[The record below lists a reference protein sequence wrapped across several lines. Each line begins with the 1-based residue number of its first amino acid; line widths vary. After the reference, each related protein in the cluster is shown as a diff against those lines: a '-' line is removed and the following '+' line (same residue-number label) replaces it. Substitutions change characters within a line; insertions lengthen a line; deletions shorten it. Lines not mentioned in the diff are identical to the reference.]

1 MTKFD
6 LISVGDNATDAF
18 IKLSEAELNCDIN
31 RPECKI
37 CMRFAAKIPY
47 ESVTEVSAGGNSSN
61 VVLGSAKLGLKTAY
75 LSNIGDDDNGK
86 KTLAK
91 LSEAE
96 VDTTWVK
103 QNASV
108 PTNYNYVLWYADDR
122 TILVKH
128 ENYSNEWPKDL
139 TPSTW
144 LYLSSVSDHDF
155 SFHEK
160 LSAWLIDNS
169 EVKLAFSP
177 GTWQLKKGKEKLKDI
192 YARTEIFFGNKQE
205 AEKVVGDELRSPTSG
220 SLEVGL
226 RKLAEAVKLLGP
238 KIVVI
243 TDGENGAYC
252 LDKEDKL
259 WFMPTLNAKAFE
271 RTGAGDGFAS
281 AFLSAIFYEQ
291 PIGIA
296 LTWGSVNASSVVAQI
311 GPHAGQLTR
320 EEIEAKIKSDN
331 LSAKQ
336 V

>member
-47 ESVTEVSAGGNSSN
+47 ESVTEVPAGGNSSN
-61 VVLGSAKLGLKTAY
+61 VVLGGAKLGLKTAY
-75 LSNIGDDDNGK
+75 LSNIGDDANGQ

-91 LSEAE
+91 LTETG

-103 QNASV
+103 QNAGV

-128 ENYSNEWPKDL
+128 ENYSNDWPEDL
-139 TPSTW
+139 STPTW

-155 SFHEK
+155 SLHEK
-160 LSAWLIDNS
+160 IAAWLVAHP

-205 AEKVVGDELRSPTSG
+205 AEKVVNLPGYEAKELAI
-220 SLEVGL
+220 EI
-226 RKLAEAVKLLGP
+226 KKIGP

-243 TDGENGAYC
+243 TDGTEGAYC
-252 LDKEDKL
+252 LDQEDK
-259 WFMPTLNAKAFE
+259 WWKMPALTTKAFE

-291 PIGIA
+291 PVETA
-296 LTWGSVNASSVVAQI
+296 LAWGAVNASSVVAQV

-320 EEIEAKIKSDN
+320 DQIEAKIKSDN
-331 LSAKQ
+331 LIAKQ
-336 V
+336 I